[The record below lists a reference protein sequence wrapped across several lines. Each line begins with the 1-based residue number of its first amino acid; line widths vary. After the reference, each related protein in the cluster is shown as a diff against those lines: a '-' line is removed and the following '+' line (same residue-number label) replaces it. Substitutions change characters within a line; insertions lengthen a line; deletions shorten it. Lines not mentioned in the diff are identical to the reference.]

1 MVIRT
6 GPAEEPLR
14 ERPELE
20 TFGVEW
26 VRAWMPYVRERLVE
40 IAKVMRRYPW
50 MVEVVESRSVANPH
64 PYMVEVYV
72 ARDGSEACLTLNQLR
87 AYCPQNGAVRA
98 VKLEL
103 AFSRYEV
110 YEERI
115 REVYRPKGLLAFT
128 TAAREYVRLL

>member
-1 MVIRT
+1 M
-6 GPAEEPLR
+6 AEA
-14 ERPELE
+14 E

-26 VRAWMPYVRERLVE
+26 VRMWLVLRNRLVE
-40 IAKVMRRYPW
+40 IAKVLRRFPW
-50 MVEVVESRSVANPH
+50 MVDVIMQRPMRILH

-72 ARDGSEACLTLNQLR
+72 ARDGTEACLSLNPPKALR
-87 AYCPQNGAVRA
+87 ARDGAVRA

-115 REVYRPKGLLAFT
+115 
-128 TAAREYVRLL
+128 